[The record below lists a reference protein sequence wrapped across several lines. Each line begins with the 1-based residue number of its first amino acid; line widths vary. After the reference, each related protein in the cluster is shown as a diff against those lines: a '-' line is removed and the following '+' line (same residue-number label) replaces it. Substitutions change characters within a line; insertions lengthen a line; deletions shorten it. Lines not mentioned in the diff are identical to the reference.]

1 MGYTIV
7 IIIVLLIAVW
17 LFGWA
22 LLSKKRLYGPQ
33 GHKRHPD
40 IYVMA
45 MHGRVKKHL
54 KKGGFDYLTNPEEV
68 CWNVL
73 WLWRLVQLGG
83 FENYYGESF
92 ADCAVEAADGLETI
106 GAKRLADIVRRANAL
121 FENDRPPKSMEM
133 RKQQVKKMTE
143 NDGDNEI
150 FCRLDE
156 EFINCNDDFQVLLA
170 EYIAA
175 HRQDFLRE

>member
-1 MGYTIV
+1 MGYLIA
-7 IIIVLLIAVW
+7 IIIVLLIAAW

-22 LLSKKRLYGPQ
+22 FLSRKRLYGPQ

-54 KKGGFDYLTNPEEV
+54 KKGGFDSLTQAEKV

-73 WLWRLVQLGG
+73 WLWRLVQIGG

-92 ADCAVEAADGLETI
+92 ADYASAAADDLEAI
-106 GAKRLADIVRRANAL
+106 GAKRLADIVRRANAM
-121 FENDRPPKSMEM
+121 FENGSPPKSREL
-133 RKQQVKKMTE
+133 RKRQVEQMTE
-143 NDGDNEI
+143 GEKE
-150 FCRLDE
+150 FMYQLDE
-156 EFINCNDDFQVLLA
+156 EFINCDDDFQVLLA

-175 HRQDFLRE
+175 HRQEFLRA

>member
-1 MGYTIV
+1 MEYIIT
-7 IIIVLLIAVW
+7 IIIVLLIAAW

-22 LLSKKRLYGPQ
+22 FLSKKRLYGPQ

-40 IYVMA
+40 IYVLA

-54 KKGGFDYLTNPEEV
+54 KKGGYDSLTQPEQV

-92 ADCAVEAADGLETI
+92 ADYAAEAADGFEAI
-106 GAKRLADIVRRANAL
+106 GARRLADIVRRTNAM
-121 FENDRPPKSMEM
+121 FENGNPPKSREM
-133 RKQQVKKMTE
+133 RKQQIEQMAEDDKE
-143 NDGDNEI
+143 
-150 FCRLDE
+150 FLYQLDE
-156 EFINCNDDFQVLLA
+156 QFSRCQDDFQVLLA

-175 HRQDFLRE
+175 HRQDFLRA

>member
-1 MGYTIV
+1 MGYIITV
-7 IIIVLLIAVW
+7 IIVLLIAAW

-22 LLSKKRLYGPQ
+22 FLSKKRLFGPQ

-45 MHGRVKKHL
+45 MHGRVKKHI
-54 KKGGFDYLTNPEEV
+54 KKGGFDSLTQAEKV

-73 WLWRLVQLGG
+73 WLWRLVQIGG

-92 ADCAVEAADGLETI
+92 ADYAPAAADGLEEI
-106 GAKRLADIVRRANAL
+106 GAKRFADIVRRANKM
-121 FENDRPPKSMEM
+121 FGNDRPPKTKEL
-133 RKQQVKKMTE
+133 RKQQLEQMTE
-143 NDGDNEI
+143 DDRE
-150 FCRLDE
+150 FLYQLDE
-156 EFINCNDDFQVLLA
+156 EFINCVDDFQVLLA

-175 HRQDFLRE
+175 HRQEFLRA